1 MVAGVAAQSLRLS
14 LAAVAVLE
22 LAAQAQLGPLQAA
35 LVASRLLQ
43 QTAQAGKASPGL
55 LRYRPRGMLNT
66 AVAQALALLQLRS
79 LRLSVGRRFVAAV
92 VVVLVARTLLPLQT
106 SRGALAGAQEP
117 IRQAAAVQSVRMAQR
132 LRLAR
137 LARLRLPRLVATA
150 VAVAELRSLP
160 QRLALRVGPVARA
173 VAVAAVAA
181 QA

>member
-1 MVAGVAAQSLRLS
+1 MAAQSLRLS
-14 LAAVAVLE
+14 LAAVVALVLV
-22 LAAQAQLGPLQAA
+22 ARAQLGLLQAA
-35 LVASRLLQ
+35 RVAYLPLQ
-43 QTAQAGKASPGL
+43 RTALAAKASPGL
-55 LRYRPRGMLNT
+55 LRYRPLVT
-66 AVAQALALLQLRS
+66 LSSAAVLVRASLQLRS

-106 SRGALAGAQEP
+106 SLGALAGAQEP

-160 QRLALRVGPVARA
+160 QRLALRVGLVARA